1 HLYGRFDLAGGLDG
15 KPIKLIEF
23 NADTPTALF
32 ESAILQWALL
42 KQNGMDESA
51 QFNSIYESLMDN
63 FKRLI
68 TLDESVEGF
77 EEHYQ
82 GWKILFSSVAGSKEE
97 EITTKLLS

>member
-1 HLYGRFDLAGGLDG
+1 ELGIPFNLIDAIKMSWENEVHWHLYGRFDLAGGLDG

-51 QFNSIYESLMDN
+51 QFNS
-63 FKRLI
+63 
-68 TLDESVEGF
+68 
-77 EEHYQ
+77 
-82 GWKILFSSVAGSKEE
+82 
-97 EITTKLLS
+97 